1 MIFFVLVGIS
11 VSFHNEV
18 QLQDAKSPSEA
29 NNTIIT
35 RIILAIQINIFFIIY
50 FSFLGNNNRLAKYEM
65 AQESIGTNIVHNS
78 IIIPTSS
85 LAVI

>member
-1 MIFFVLVGIS
+1 MFLS
-11 VSFHNEV
+11 Y
-18 QLQDAKSPSEA
+18 LSPLSDE
-29 NNTIIT
+29 
-35 RIILAIQINIFFIIY
+35 LPEH
-50 FSFLGNNNRLAKYEM
+50 NNRLVIYEM